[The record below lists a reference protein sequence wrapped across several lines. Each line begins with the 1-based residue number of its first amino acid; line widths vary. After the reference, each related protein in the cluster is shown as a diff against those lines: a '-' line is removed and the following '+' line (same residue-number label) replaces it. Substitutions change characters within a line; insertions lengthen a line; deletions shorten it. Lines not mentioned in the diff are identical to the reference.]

1 MPLGSRKE
9 NFKQA
14 HNLINFEPFDFKDVL
29 ERKKSMFDTSHIH
42 PMLVH
47 FPIALT
53 LLGVLFSALR
63 LYKPQKF
70 PYPCGEFLLYFATL
84 SAILAAMAGA
94 AFTPNFTEPV
104 LAQAK
109 NIHSTFAG
117 ITVTFLCIASACY
130 IAQRLLKKYADIL
143 HKIGFMFYVLAAI
156 SVAVTGF
163 LGGVLV
169 YNDLLKM

>member
-1 MPLGSRKE
+1 
-9 NFKQA
+9 
-14 HNLINFEPFDFKDVL
+14 
-29 ERKKSMFDTSHIH
+29 MFDTSHIH

-53 LLGVLFSALR
+53 LLGVLFSAAR
-63 LYKPQKF
+63 FYKPQKF
-70 PYPCGEFLLYFATL
+70 PYPCGEYILYFATL

-94 AFTPNFTEPV
+94 AFTPNFTNPV

-117 ITVTFLCIASACY
+117 ITITFLCIASVCY
-130 IAQRLLKKYADIL
+130 IAQHLLKNYANTL
-143 HKIGFMFYVLAAI
+143 HKAGLAFYVLAAL
-156 SVAVTGF
+156 SVAATGF